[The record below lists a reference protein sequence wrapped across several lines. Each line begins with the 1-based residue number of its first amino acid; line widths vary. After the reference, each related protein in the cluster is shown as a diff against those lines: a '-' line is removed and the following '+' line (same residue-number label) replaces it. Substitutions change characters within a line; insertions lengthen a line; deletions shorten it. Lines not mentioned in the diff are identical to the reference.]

1 MSSSSKNSRFTGS
14 TIPQNSKIDNRKSG
28 QEPRAKNTIPKFS
41 SSEFQNVDICI
52 IGGGPAGLE
61 AAIVART
68 LGAKVTIIDDN
79 PGLGGQLI
87 KQTHKFFG
95 SKAHYCGVRGIDI
108 ADILSKEVKGSG
120 IDILHNA
127 TVVGYYDD
135 DIIGVL
141 KDDRLFPV
149 KAKTY
154 IFATG
159 ASENTLAF
167 DNADLPGV
175 YGAGAVQ
182 TMMNV
187 YGVVPGKRAVVIGS
201 GNIGLIVPYQL
212 LQAGVEVAVIIE
224 IMNKIGGY
232 HVHAAKIKRAGVSI
246 ILKHTIIEAQGKE
259 CVEAALISKV
269 GDKYECLS
277 GTERTIECDMILI
290 AIGLSPLC
298 ELLYQ
303 AGCRID
309 YIPELGGHVPYHSE
323 DMMTTKKN
331 IFVCGDL
338 ACIEEASTAMLEG
351 KIAGAKAHEVLYSR
365 TKQGTEIVRQAK
377 QELSVIRSSPFEER
391 ITYGLNKLK

>member
-1 MSSSSKNSRFTGS
+1 MTNVKG
-14 TIPQNSKIDNRKSG
+14 QMQDNRT
-28 QEPRAKNTIPKFS
+28 P
-41 SSEFQNVDICI
+41 EFANFDICV

-61 AAIVART
+61 AAIVARS
-68 LGAKVTIIDDN
+68 LGAKVVIVDDN
-79 PGLGGQLI
+79 PVLGGQLI

-95 SKAHYCGVRGIDI
+95 SKEHYCGVRGVNI
-108 ADILSKEVKGSG
+108 AEILSSEVHAQNIKV
-120 IDILHNA
+120 LNNA

-141 KDDRLFPV
+141 KEDRLFPV
-149 KAKTY
+149 KAKVY

-159 ASENTLAF
+159 ASENMLAF

-212 LQAGVEVAVIIE
+212 LQAGVEVAAIIE
-224 IMNKIGGY
+224 IMDKVGGY
-232 HVHAAKIKRAGVSI
+232 YVHAAKIKRAAIPI
-246 ILKHTIIEAQGKE
+246 ILKHTIIEAQGKD
-259 CVEAALISKV
+259 CVEAARISEV
-269 GDKYECLS
+269 GGKYECLL
-277 GTERTIECDMILI
+277 GTEKTIDCDMILI

-298 ELLYQ
+298 ELLYH

-309 YIPELGGHVPYHSE
+309 YVPELGGHVPYHTE
-323 DMMTTKKN
+323 DMVTTKEN
-331 IFVCGDL
+331 VFVCGDL

-351 KIAGAKAHEVLYSR
+351 KIAGAKAYEALYGRNRKSEEVAN
-365 TKQGTEIVRQAK
+365 QAK
-377 QELSVIRSSPFEER
+377 HELAVIRSSPFEER
-391 ITYGLNKLK
+391 ILYGLGKLK

>member
-1 MSSSSKNSRFTGS
+1 MTNDKGQVLNFETSKLQTL
-14 TIPQNSKIDNRKSG
+14 
-28 QEPRAKNTIPKFS
+28 
-41 SSEFQNVDICI
+41 DICV

-61 AAIVART
+61 AGIIARR
-68 LGAKVTIIDDN
+68 LGAKVMIIDDN
-79 PGLGGQLI
+79 PVLGGQLI

-95 SKAHYCGVRGIDI
+95 SQAHYCGVRGIDI
-108 ADILSKEVKGSG
+108 AGILSKEIKDLGFDV
-120 IDILHNA
+120 LHNA

-141 KDDRLFPV
+141 QHDKLLSV
-149 KAKTY
+149 KARAY

-159 ASENTLAF
+159 ASENMLAF

-212 LQAGVEVAVIIE
+212 LQAGVEVAAIIE
-224 IMNKIGGY
+224 IMDKIGGY
-232 HVHAAKIKRAGVSI
+232 YVHAAKIKRAGVPI
-246 ILKHTIIEAQGKE
+246 ILKHTIIQAQGRD

-269 GDKYECLS
+269 DGKYECLP
-277 GTERTIECDMILI
+277 GTEKTIECDMILI

-309 YIPELGGHVPYHSE
+309 YIPELGGHVPLHNE

-351 KIAGAKAHEVLYSR
+351 KIAGAKAHEVLYGE
-365 TKQGTEIVRQAK
+365 TKQGKEIAQQAK
-377 QELSVIRSSPFEER
+377 RELVVIRSSPFEQR
-391 ITYGLNKLK
+391 ILIGKEKLKASK

>member
-1 MSSSSKNSRFTGS
+1 MTNVKGQIQNNKTSKLPNF
-14 TIPQNSKIDNRKSG
+14 
-28 QEPRAKNTIPKFS
+28 
-41 SSEFQNVDICI
+41 DICI

-61 AAIVART
+61 ATIVARS
-68 LGAKVTIIDDN
+68 LGARVLIIDDN
-79 PGLGGQLI
+79 PVLGGQLI

-95 SKAHYCGVRGIDI
+95 SKAHYCGVRGVNI
-108 ADILSKEVKGSG
+108 AEILSQEIQTQNIEV
-120 IDILHNA
+120 LNNA
-127 TVVGYYDD
+127 TVIGYYDD

-149 KAKTY
+149 KARAY

-159 ASENTLAF
+159 ASENMLAF

-212 LQAGVEVAVIIE
+212 LQAGIEVAAIIE
-224 IMNKIGGY
+224 IMDKVGGY
-232 HVHAAKIKRAGVSI
+232 YVHAAKIKRAGVPI
-246 ILKHTIIEAQGKE
+246 ILKHTIIEAQGKD
-259 CVEAALISKV
+259 CVAAARISEV
-269 GDKYECLS
+269 GGKYECLL
-277 GTERTIECDMILI
+277 GTEKTIECDMILI

-309 YIPELGGHVPYHSE
+309 YVPVLGGHVPYHTE
-323 DMMTTKKN
+323 DMKTTREN

-351 KIAGAKAHEVLYSR
+351 KIAGAKAYEALYGRNRKSEEVAN
-365 TKQGTEIVRQAK
+365 QAK
-377 QELSVIRSSPFEER
+377 HELAVIRSSPFEQR
-391 ITYGLNKLK
+391 ILSGLSKLK